1 MERNVILIKEY
12 NNNFKVYH
20 SPQLTTFGLVEDLTR
35 GGDGEIFEA
44 PANYSAFTPA
54 K

>member
-1 MERNVILIKEY
+1 ME
-12 NNNFKVYH
+12 NNATLNKYCNNSQKIYH
-20 SPQLTTFGLVEDLTR
+20 SPQITIFGMVEDLTH